1 MYPKKIILHPT
12 QTLMLLYYYI
22 TDYCYLYVS
31 LVLHMKLADQ
41 SILMEL
47 VHVVSLPVQ
56 WTAIHPRSQ
65 SMMNTCSRMGGVY
78 KSP

>member
-1 MYPKKIILHPT
+1 MNII
-12 QTLMLLYYYI
+12 YI

-47 VHVVSLPVQ
+47 VHVLSFPMQ

-65 SMMNTCSRMGGVY
+65 SMMHTCGRMGGVY
-78 KSP
+78 KSL